1 MGIRNKDVRR
11 RGGDLYDRLSE
22 AGQTP
27 RKIIPVRFPIAE
39 ETYEIVQCVNEP
51 MGMVERYVLEAIC
64 EFGPCSDADIEALLG
79 LDRHLIGDV
88 ISELAK
94 AGVDLQ
100 RQSDHVIAGESLQ
113 SCVRRQ
119 TLEKRIKH
127 RRTFVVNPLT
137 GDLLP
142 ITHVDDS
149 TRWLAPFVTEDEEQ
163 EASDWLRVRLGDR
176 ATSGRRSLASSLSS
190 NDSGTRERLGV
201 PEGAIGFGGD
211 TCFDRQ
217 LYSVVAF
224 AVVTRNNQVEVYSAV
239 DLSTLLSDRETS
251 ELNYWSRDCHGVE
264 PWVFAEP
271 KTINDIAETFAQN
284 LEGVQCRAYAED
296 TLAITVQQLDRVLRV
311 GGRKEIS
318 ESGAMSMLQ
327 MDLVN
332 GWSWR
337 KNDFSIYRVVAGDV
351 ETESRLVILRA
362 VDELRKIHRMH
373 YRNQSDSFAL
383 APWWNEFQT
392 AFASRFV
399 DAAENRNL
407 KLDDL
412 LVEAERVPDMQF
424 LEWLEDVE
432 IGSGSSIR

>member
-1 MGIRNKDVRR
+1 M
-11 RGGDLYDRLSE
+11 
-22 AGQTP
+22 
-27 RKIIPVRFPIAE
+27 
-39 ETYEIVQCVNEP
+39 
-51 MGMVERYVLEAIC
+51 
-64 EFGPCSDADIEALLG
+64 
-79 LDRHLIGDV
+79 
-88 ISELAK
+88 
-94 AGVDLQ
+94 
-100 RQSDHVIAGESLQ
+100 
-113 SCVRRQ
+113 
-119 TLEKRIKH
+119 
-127 RRTFVVNPLT
+127 VNPLT

-251 ELNYWSRDCHGVE
+251 ELNYWSRACHGVE

-271 KTINDIAETFAQN
+271 KTINDTAETFAQN

-362 VDELRKIHRMH
+362 VAKLRQL
-373 YRNQSDSFAL
+373 YRKRTQSDLLVL
-383 APWWNEFQT
+383 ADWWNDFQT
-392 AFASRFV
+392 EYARKFGEGDGIQKF
-399 DAAENRNL
+399 D
-407 KLDDL
+407 LDSL
-412 LVEAERVPDMQF
+412 LVEAEQVPDTRF
-424 LEWLEDVE
+424 LDWLEDVAAP
-432 IGSGSSIR
+432 SGGQTE